1 METDKG
7 EENSPE
13 NSVGDRT
20 AVEIRTEKYLYKG
33 EERKRMGDWKNRERE
48 RERER
53 ENSKRSRS
61 ETQRVDVV

>member
-33 EERKRMGDWKNRERE
+33 EERKRKGD
-48 RERER
+48 
-53 ENSKRSRS
+53 
-61 ETQRVDVV
+61 